1 MTDADSSATGGADAV
16 KRSKR
21 DKQAARAAESGV
33 VGVKVTSGGKTGA
46 KGSDA
51 VEAKSSA
58 NVAVAAPMF
67 AAQLAL
73 GMGGSSG
80 WD

>member
-1 MTDADSSATGGADAV
+1 MSNADGSASAGDGTA
-16 KRSKR
+16 KRSKHDR
-21 DKQAARAAESGV
+21 QAERSAESGV
-33 VGVKVTSGGKTGA
+33 VGVKIAAGKKGKSGGEGA
-46 KGSDA
+46 
-51 VEAKSSA
+51 EAKPPAS
-58 NVAVAAPMF
+58 VAVAAPMF